1 MARKKSDKGQHLFSE
16 SPYYDDFELFESKFL
31 NSKYEVFDIE
41 YYYEAVKNWSD
52 SKGKKMIDWVACAR
66 GFMIKDMGENKAKIK
81 KGYVKS
87 NPEAQRIGSELNDLI
102 EAKYGSRSANKGQS
116 RNSDGAGPTLF

>member
-1 MARKKSDKGQHLFSE
+1 MARNKCDKGQHLFSE

-52 SKGKKMIDWVACAR
+52 SKGAKMIDWVACAR
-66 GFMIKDMGENKAKIK
+66 GFMLKDMRDNKAKIK

-102 EAKYGSRSANKGQS
+102 EAKYGSRSVNKGQS
-116 RNSDGAGPTLF
+116 RNSDGAGQTLF